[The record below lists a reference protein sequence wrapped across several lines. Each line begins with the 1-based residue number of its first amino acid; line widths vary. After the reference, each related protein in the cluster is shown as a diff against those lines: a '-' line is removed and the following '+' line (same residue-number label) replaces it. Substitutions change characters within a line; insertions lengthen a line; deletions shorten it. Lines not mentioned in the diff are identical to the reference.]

1 MLRTQM
7 INLVERKLRYLVLP
21 VSINFWGERE
31 LRLGNPFK
39 VKLSVRSPQVLGS
52 LAKPTLGKL
61 AKNYVEQQIDLEGDI
76 RDIIRLGEVLCDAG
90 SCIDRKN
97 RMNLNWLLQP
107 RQSNSKNISYHYD
120 VSDDF
125 YALWLD
131 KRLVYSCGYFKHAD
145 DSLDLAQEQKLD
157 HICRKLDLRAGER
170 FLDIGCGWGG
180 LFFWAAENYGV
191 QATGITLSKN
201 QYEHVR
207 AEIIK
212 RGLQSRCE
220 VRLMDYRDMPETEQ
234 YDKIASVGM
243 FEHVGKKNLPH
254 YFGKIFR
261 LLTPGG
267 LVMNHGITAAN
278 LGTDGLGS
286 GISEFVEQYVF
297 PGGELVHVSS
307 VIEAMS
313 QQNLEC
319 VDTES
324 LRPHYAKT
332 LWHWVDRLEAR
343 RDEAKQLIGE
353 KKYRIWQIYMGGSAH
368 AFERGWMSLFQILA
382 GKPLADG
389 SLPYPFTR
397 EHFYGPALKPL
408 EGFH

>member
-7 INLVERKLRYLVLP
+7 LNLVERRLRYLVLP
-21 VSINFWGERE
+21 LSINFWNERE

-39 VKLSVRSPQVLGS
+39 VKLSVRSPNALVS
-52 LAKPTLGKL
+52 LANPSLGKL
-61 AKNYVEQQIDLEGDI
+61 AQHYVEQRIDLEGNM
-76 RDIIRLGEVLCDAG
+76 RDIIRLGEALCDAG

-97 RMNLNWLLQP
+97 RMNLSWLFQP
-107 RQSNSKNISYHYD
+107 RQSASKNISYHYD

-131 KRLVYSCGYFKHAD
+131 KRLVYSCAYFKHAN

-180 LFFWAAENYGV
+180 LFFWAAENYSV
-191 QATGITLSKN
+191 HATGITLSKN
-201 QYEHVR
+201 QYEYVR
-207 AEIIK
+207 EQIVK
-212 RGLQSRCE
+212 RGLQERCE
-220 VRLMDYRDMPETEQ
+220 VRLLDYRDLPETEQ
-234 YDKIASVGM
+234 YDKISSVGM
-243 FEHVGKKNLPH
+243 FEHVGKKNLPA
-254 YFGKIFR
+254 YFSKIYQ

-267 LVMNHGITAAN
+267 LVLNHGITSAS

-297 PGGELVHVSS
+297 PGGELVHVSN

-343 RDEAKQLIGE
+343 QQEAKRLIGE

-382 GKPLADG
+382 GKPLTDG
-389 SLPYPFTR
+389 GLPYPFTR
-397 EHFYGPALKPL
+397 EHIYRPALKV
-408 EGFH
+408 FH